1 MSNDI
6 AIRVENL
13 SKEYQLG
20 TISHG
25 TMYRDMQSWWA
36 KARGKEDPNSRLEDG
51 CLTEDAAPF
60 AEVTSKPDS
69 RNDRFLALRDVSFE
83 LKQGEA
89 LGIIGRNGAGKS
101 TLLKLLSRITAPTH
115 GKIYVNGRM
124 TSLLEVGTGFH
135 PELSGR
141 ENVFLNGAILGM
153 SRTEIRKKFD
163 EIVDFSEIGYFID
176 TPVKRY
182 SSGMYVRLAF
192 SVAVHLEPEIMVLD
206 EVLAV
211 GDAKFVKKSLKK
223 MQSVLRDG
231 RTVIFVSHSIA
242 SVVDLCPT
250 TILLSHG
257 RMEMM
262 GPTSLVASHYSGEV
276 ITNSPAEKRW
286 ADDERAPGFESL
298 RFLCARVCD
307 LDGSTASEV
316 NIEQSFEIE
325 VQFRVLRK
333 QWSLNAHIYITNQ
346 AGDKVLV
353 SMDNLDLNDPNAM
366 REPGLYTERV
376 RISAPLLNEGRYY
389 VEALVCT
396 NPTSE
401 HLYTLQDL
409 LSFVVLDQKPANAVR
424 GNWTREW
431 PPYTLRPRFE
441 WRIEHKPN
449 A

>member
-36 KARGKEDPNSRLEDG
+36 KARGKDDPNSRLEDG
-51 CLTEDAAPF
+51 GLTSDLVQSSKE
-60 AEVTSKPDS
+60 TSKPDGG
-69 RNDRFLALRDVSFE
+69 NDRFFALRNVSFE

-101 TLLKLLSRITAPTH
+101 TLLKLLSRITAPTS

-141 ENVFLNGAILGM
+141 ENVYLNGAILGM
-153 SRTEIRKKFD
+153 SRAEIRKKFD
-163 EIVDFSEIGYFID
+163 EIVDFSEIGQFID

-211 GDAKFVKKSLKK
+211 GDAKFVKKSLAK
-223 MQSVLRDG
+223 MESVLRDG
-231 RTVIFVSHSIA
+231 RTVIFVSHSMQ
-242 SVVDLCPT
+242 SVINLCPKA
-250 TILLSHG
+250 LLLTNG
-257 RMEMM
+257 RVEMI
-262 GPTSLVASHYSGEV
+262 GNTLDVASYYSGEIV
-276 ITNSPAEKRW
+276 TNSPAERLW
-286 ADDERAPGFESL
+286 ADDERAPGFKNV
-298 RFLCARVCD
+298 RFLGARVCN
-307 LDGSTASEV
+307 LDGETVSEISI
-316 NIEQSFEIE
+316 NQSFEIE
-325 VQFRVLRK
+325 VKFRVVQRY
-333 QWSLNAHIYITNQ
+333 WSLNAHIYITTQ
-346 AGDKVLV
+346 GGEKILV
-353 SMDNLDLNDPNAM
+353 SMDNLDLTDPGSP
-366 REPGLYTERV
+366 REEGLYVERV
-376 RISAPLLNEGRYY
+376 RINAPFLNEGKYF

-401 HLYTLQDL
+401 HNYVLQDFL
-409 LSFVVLDQKPANAVR
+409 AFTVVDNRPENGVR
-424 GNWTREW
+424 GDWTREW
-431 PPYTLRPRFE
+431 PKYPIRSKFKWSISRV
-441 WRIEHKPN
+441 N
-449 A
+449 